1 MDKRPESRVS
11 ADIPVRMWGMD
22 ADGRPFFQNA
32 LAGNLSSRGAQLTR
46 IRHTLKIGDII
57 GIQHGEIKARFTVIW
72 VKNSVAPG
80 RNEAGVEILA
90 QQPSPWGEIT
100 KESRRTEV
108 KATGAERRKF
118 VRHKVLFPLDISFP
132 GPQRA
137 HMQCNSSDMSARGCY
152 VDSLVPLSLGTPVT
166 VTFWIDSDKIQTS
179 GVVRTSDP
187 GVGMGIEFTAL
198 EAHIQQRLQEY
209 LEKIDHGF
217 ANAAS
222 RG

>member
-11 ADIPVRMWGMD
+11 ADIPVRVWGMD

-32 LAGNLSSRGAQLTR
+32 LAGNLSSRGAQLSR
-46 IRHTLKIGDII
+46 IRHALKIGDII
-57 GIQHGEIKARFTVIW
+57 GIQYGEIKARFTVIW

-90 QQPSPWGEIT
+90 QQPSPWAEVT

-108 KATGAERRKF
+108 KTTASERRRF
-118 VRHKVLFPLDISFP
+118 ARHKVLFPLDISFP
-132 GPQRA
+132 DPHRA
-137 HMQCNSSDMSARGCY
+137 HMQCNSSDLSGRGCY
-152 VDSLVPLSLGTPVT
+152 VDSLVPPSIGTPVI
-166 VTFWIDSDKIQTS
+166 VVFWIDSEKIKTN

-198 EAHIQQRLQEY
+198 EEHIQQRLQAY
-209 LEKIDHGF
+209 LEKTDQGF
-217 ANAAS
+217 ASAAR